1 MTGYTILKPGYN
13 CWRIARARRVAF
25 LIDAAAYF
33 RAFRAVAARTQR
45 NLLMIGWDIDSRV
58 KLVRDG
64 EPDDMP
70 EALCEFLNAVVSRHR
85 GPHAYVLTWDF
96 AMLYALDREWL
107 PIYKLDWRTHRRLHF
122 RMDGVHPPGGS
133 HHQKVVVIDDRLAF
147 VGGMDLTHTR
157 WDTQEH
163 RPDDPRRVDVGGSV
177 PYRPFHDV
185 QVLLEGEIAAVL
197 GDLVRERWERA
208 TGQRLLPCAG
218 AAGGDAWPAP
228 VAPDI
233 ENIDVAVAR
242 TDPAFNGRAEVREVE
257 LLYRDAI
264 RAARRNIYIEN
275 QFFTANSIVEAL
287 EQRLQEPDGPEIVMV
302 LALRTDGWL
311 SQQTMDVLR
320 DRMVYRLRQ
329 ADHHQRLRVY
339 YPDVPGL
346 APQCINVHS
355 KIMVVDDDFARV
367 GSANLNNRSMGI
379 DTECD
384 VACESR
390 GDAGAQR
397 GIARLRDRLLA
408 EHLETTPER
417 VGAAIKAAG
426 SLCGAIERL
435 RGAGRTLK
443 ELPAPAPEQVST
455 WLPNPEVLDPER
467 PIDPAK
473 LTEQFIPP
481 EEHAPT
487 HRRLV
492 LAVSMLVLLLV
503 LAAAWKWT
511 PMRAWLDVGLLS
523 DYLANFRNYPGAP
536 LLAIGAFIVGGL
548 IVMPVTLMVVA
559 TALAFGPLQGFLYSL
574 IGGVTSA
581 LLMYLLGRTL
591 GRDTVRRFA
600 GSRLNRLSRRL
611 GERGV
616 LAVAL
621 LRMLPV
627 APFTVV
633 NLVAGASHIGLRDYL
648 LGTLLGMGP
657 GMLMIALFVDRVSA
671 TIQNP
676 GIGSALL
683 LAAVLAL
690 IFLGTYGLKRWVLQR
705 KPNESAPSGA

>member
-1 MTGYTILKPGYN
+1 W
-13 CWRIARARRVAF
+13 C
-25 LIDAAAYF
+25 
-33 RAFRAVAARTQR
+33 
-45 NLLMIGWDIDSRV
+45 SR
-58 KLVRDG
+58 
-64 EPDDMP
+64 
-70 EALCEFLNAVVSRHR
+70 C
-85 GPHAYVLTWDF
+85 
-96 AMLYALDREWL
+96 
-107 PIYKLDWRTHRRLHF
+107 
-122 RMDGVHPPGGS
+122 
-133 HHQKVVVIDDRLAF
+133 
-147 VGGMDLTHTR
+147 
-157 WDTQEH
+157 
-163 RPDDPRRVDVGGSV
+163 
-177 PYRPFHDV
+177 
-185 QVLLEGEIAAVL
+185 
-197 GDLVRERWERA
+197 
-208 TGQRLLPCAG
+208 
-218 AAGGDAWPAP
+218 
-228 VAPDI
+228 
-233 ENIDVAVAR
+233 AR
-242 TDPAFNGRAEVREVE
+242 TDGCRSRPWTCCATAWSIDCAKRTIISACASIIRTFPGSRRSASTCTARSWWWTTTSRASAPRTSITVPWESIPNATSPAK
-257 LLYRDAI
+257 
-264 RAARRNIYIEN
+264 AAATPARN
-275 QFFTANSIVEAL
+275 AA
-287 EQRLQEPDGPEIVMV
+287 
-302 LALRTDGWL
+302 
-311 SQQTMDVLR
+311 
-320 DRMVYRLRQ
+320 
-329 ADHHQRLRVY
+329 
-339 YPDVPGL
+339 
-346 APQCINVHS
+346 
-355 KIMVVDDDFARV
+355 
-367 GSANLNNRSMGI
+367 
-379 DTECD
+379 
-384 VACESR
+384 SR
-390 GDAGAQR
+390 GC
-397 GIARLRDRLLA
+397 
-408 EHLETTPER
+408 
-417 VGAAIKAAG
+417 AIG
-426 SLCGAIERL
+426 CWRSIWR
-435 RGAGRTLK
+435 RPRN
-443 ELPAPAPEQVST
+443 APAREQVST